1 MYYVVLLVL
10 HDVSR
15 LEEILTAWE
24 GAGVSGITVLATTG
38 LGRIRQ
44 RAVLREDLPLM
55 PSLEDLLSGQHEEY
69 LNRSL
74 FSIVEGEELVD
85 RLVAATERVLGD
97 LNQPRNG
104 IIVVLP
110 AARVYGLRPPYRAV
124 DSQ

>member
-1 MYYVVLLVL
+1 MHYVVLLVL
-10 HDVSR
+10 HDVSH

-24 GAGVSGITVLATTG
+24 EAGVSGITVLASTG

-44 RAVLREDLPLM
+44 RRVLREDLPLM
-55 PSLEDLLSGQHEEY
+55 PSLEDLLKGQHEEF

-74 FSIVEGEELVD
+74 FTIVEGEEIVD
-85 RLVAATERVLGD
+85 RLVAATERILGD
-97 LNQPRNG
+97 LNLPRNG

-110 AARVYGLRPPYRAV
+110 AARVYGLRPPYRDG